1 MLLPLNEFIQFV
13 SQNQLFT
20 SKDKVLLAVSGG
32 KDSVLMAY
40 LFKQAGLDFS
50 IAHCN
55 FNLRGEEAQRDEAF
69 VKGLA
74 TTLGVYFHVMHFDTT
89 AYATENNISIQ
100 MAARTLRYDWFE
112 QLCTENNYACV
123 AVAHHQNDAIET
135 LLLNLLRGTG
145 ISGMHGILPKR
156 DKIVRPLLFLSRQ
169 QIDEW
174 VNKNQISFV
183 EDSSNLSSKYA
194 RNKIRLEVIPHLR
207 QINPNLEET
216 FAQNIERFAQTEKL
230 LQHVVAK
237 LREQILVKNG
247 NHILINKKEVLSLDP
262 QQLLFYELL
271 LPYHFSAA
279 VCEEILAHIDAQ
291 SGTSF
296 YSKSHR
302 LTVDRQQL
310 IISAIEE
317 DYPYFEIDHDGTF
330 TINNIVKL
338 RLSYSDHLSFDT
350 RQAAA
355 YVDADQL
362 VFPLTVRVWK
372 AGDKFKPLGMKQF
385 KKLSDFFI
393 DQKVPLPQK
402 NETLVL
408 VNGNGEIIWLTG
420 IRQDDRY
427 KLTASTKKVA
437 IFELLNII

>member
-1 MLLPLNEFIQFV
+1 MLLPVNEFLQFI
-13 SQNQLFT
+13 SQNQLFN
-20 SKDKVLLAVSGG
+20 SNDKVLLAVSGG

-40 LFKQAGLDFS
+40 LFKQAGFNFS

-55 FNLRGEEAQRDEAF
+55 FNLRGEEAKRDEAF
-69 VKGLA
+69 VKFLA
-74 TTLGVYFHVMHFDTT
+74 ATLEVNFYAVHFDTA
-89 AYATENNISIQ
+89 AYAAEHNISIQ
-100 MAARTLRYDWFE
+100 MAARTLRYNWFE
-112 QLCTENNYACV
+112 QLCVKNNYACV

-135 LLLNLLRGTG
+135 LLLNLTRGTG
-145 ISGMHGILPKR
+145 ISGMHGILTKR

-174 VNKNQISFV
+174 ISKNQISFV
-183 EDSSNLSSKYA
+183 EDSSNLSGKYA

-216 FAQNIERFAQTEKL
+216 FVQNIERFAQTEKL
-230 LQHVVAK
+230 LQHVVAG
-237 LREQILVKNG
+237 LREQILVKDG
-247 NHILINKKEVLSLDP
+247 NYILISKKDVSNLDP

-271 LPYHFSAA
+271 LPYHFSAE
-279 VCEEILAHIDAQ
+279 VCKEILAHINAQ

-302 LTVDRQQL
+302 LTVDRKQL
-310 IISAIEE
+310 IVSAIEE
-317 DYPYFEIDHDGTF
+317 NYPYFEIDKEGTF
-330 TINNIVKL
+330 TVNSAVKL
-338 RLSYSDHLSFDT
+338 QLSYSNTLSFET
-350 RQAAA
+350 RPQAA

-362 VFPLTVRVWK
+362 VFPLTVRIWK

-402 NETLVL
+402 NDTLVL
-408 VNGNGEIIWLTG
+408 VNGNDEIIWLAG